1 MKTAIRIFGGI
12 IVLVIALG
20 AAGVAIILSTS
31 PEEIRDFLAAQV
43 KEATG
48 RDLVIKGKL
57 DLEILLVPSL
67 VMNDVT
73 FSNAKWA
80 SAPHM
85 LSLKKLEAGL
95 ELMPLLQGEIQLTQ
109 IVLIE
114 PNIQLETNA
123 EGIGS
128 GLKSLFG
135 GK

>member
-57 DLEILLVPSL
+57 DLEISLVPSL

-73 FSNAKWA
+73 FSKTKWA